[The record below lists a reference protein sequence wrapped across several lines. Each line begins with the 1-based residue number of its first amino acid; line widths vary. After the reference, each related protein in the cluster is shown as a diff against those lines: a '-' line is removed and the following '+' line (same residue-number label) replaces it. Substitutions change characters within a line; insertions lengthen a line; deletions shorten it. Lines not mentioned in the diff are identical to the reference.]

1 MYRIYFPEVSK
12 MEIRI
17 EEVRSLKPGRYI
29 VIDGVPCKITGIVHS
44 KPGKH
49 GGAKANMSAVGIFD
63 NQRRNITRPTGDKV
77 EVPVI
82 EKKMA
87 QVINV
92 IGDQVQLM
100 DMENFETFEMSMP
113 EEEELKPGIVQGAEV
128 LYMQVG
134 SDRRIAQIKGK

>member
-1 MYRIYFPEVSK
+1 MD
-12 MEIRI
+12 IRI
-17 EEVRSLKPGRYI
+17 EEVRGLKPGRYI

-49 GGAKANMSAVGIFD
+49 GGAKANISAVGIFD

-82 EKKMA
+82 EKKIA
-87 QVINV
+87 QVLNV
-92 IGDQVQLM
+92 IGDRIQLM
-100 DMENFETFEMSMP
+100 DMESYETFDLDMP
-113 EEEELKPGIVQGAEV
+113 EEEELRSGIVQGVEV

-134 SDRRIAQIKGK
+134 GSKRIAQIKSK

>member
-1 MYRIYFPEVSK
+1 MD
-12 MEIRI
+12 IRI

-29 VIDGVPCKITGIVHS
+29 AIDGVPCKITAIVHS

-49 GGAKANMSAVGIFD
+49 GGAKANISAVGIFD

-82 EKKMA
+82 EKKSA

-92 IGDQVQLM
+92 IGDRLQLM
-100 DMENFETFEMSMP
+100 DNESFETFELGMP
-113 EEEELKPGIVQGAEV
+113 EEEELKGGISQGAEV
-128 LYMQVG
+128 LYMEVG
-134 SDRRIAQIKGK
+134 GSKKIAQIKGK